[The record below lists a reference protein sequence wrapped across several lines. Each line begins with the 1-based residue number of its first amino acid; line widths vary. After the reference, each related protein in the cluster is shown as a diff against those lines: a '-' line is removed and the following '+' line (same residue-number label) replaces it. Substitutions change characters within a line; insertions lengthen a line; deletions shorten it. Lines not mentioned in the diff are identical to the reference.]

1 MVTVSI
7 SMGKFIAGIVI
18 TILAASAISVGVST
32 MLMVGPQGETGAQG
46 PQGERGETGATG
58 PVGDAGPA
66 GPKGDTGDT
75 GLQGP
80 EGPQGEQGPQGEM
93 GATGPEGPAGGIGAP
108 DYDSGWVDISNKAG
122 QSFNLTHSLNSSDII
137 VDVEGKTTASGGIHQ
152 RHLGLTWYKSGFSQ
166 AYGGTSSD
174 QAYCIV
180 ETGDGGYVIAG
191 STYSYGAGSGD
202 VWLVKTNSAGAV
214 EWTQTYGGTSW
225 ELGLSVVESGDGGY
239 VIAGNTNSYG
249 AGSDDVWLI
258 KTDSA
263 GNAHWNQTYGGAG
276 TDYGYCVTQT
286 SDGGYAIAGYT
297 ESFDVGGG
305 DFWLIKTDS
314 AGNAQWNRTYGG
326 EDVDWAFSMVQTR
339 DGGYALI
346 GFTESHGAGYNDAWL
361 VKTDANGN
369 EQWNQTYGGT
379 SDDRGYSL
387 VQTSDEGYV
396 LVGYTYSYGAGSS
409 DVWLVKTNSA
419 GAVEWTQTYGG
430 TSNDSARSMVQTS
443 DGGYAIAGYTE
454 SFDVGGGDFWLI
466 KTDSAGNAQWNRTYG
481 GISNDFGTSVTE
493 ISDGSYAIT
502 GYSGSYS
509 PGGNDFLLVKT
520 DVEFG
525 LAWTDST
532 ASTITLYRG
541 ATDAYWNY
549 VRVRIWVTE

>member
-75 GLQGP
+75 GLRGP
-80 EGPQGEQGPQGEM
+80 EGPQGEQGSQGEM

-152 RHLGLTWYKSGFSQ
+152 RHLGLTYYRSGFNQ
-166 AYGGTSSD
+166 AYGGASSD

-191 STYSYGAGSGD
+191 STYSYGAGSSD
-202 VWLVKTNSAGAV
+202 VWLVKTDSAGV
-214 EWTQTYGGTSW
+214 VQWTQTYGGTSW
-225 ELGLSVVESGDGGY
+225 ELGLSVVETSDGGY
-239 VIAGNTNSYG
+239 VIAGSTYSYG

-258 KTDSA
+258 KTDSD
-263 GNAHWNQTYGGAG
+263 GNTHWNQTYGGAG
-276 TDYGYCVTQT
+276 TDYGYCVT
-286 SDGGYAIAGYT
+286 
-297 ESFDVGGG
+297 
-305 DFWLIKTDS
+305 
-314 AGNAQWNRTYGG
+314 
-326 EDVDWAFSMVQTR
+326 
-339 DGGYALI
+339 
-346 GFTESHGAGYNDAWL
+346 
-361 VKTDANGN
+361 
-369 EQWNQTYGGT
+369 
-379 SDDRGYSL
+379 
-387 VQTSDEGYV
+387 
-396 LVGYTYSYGAGSS
+396 
-409 DVWLVKTNSA
+409 
-419 GAVEWTQTYGG
+419 
-430 TSNDSARSMVQTS
+430 QTS

-502 GYSGSYS
+502 GYSGSYG

-532 ASTITLYRG
+532 ANTITLHRG

-549 VRVRIWVTE
+549 VRVRIWETD